1 MAVAARSIRKKVVRA
16 VSHDEGGT
24 SPAPTVDIAT
34 ELRARIARHDL
45 LPGTKLVEVELAQEF
60 DTTRPRIREALAALE
75 QRGLVE
81 RIPNR
86 GAIVTRIT
94 FEQILQ
100 IYCAREALEGMS
112 VRLAAELAPEGEWDD
127 LIELF
132 GTPMEKALE
141 EGNFDFFLD
150 GYERFRQRV
159 FKNANNPIIQQ
170 MLDSILER
178 TQAVIRRAIV
188 LPGRAPRGLEYHRAV
203 LAALR
208 ERDGEKAESIRRQ
221 SLREAAEYLSRY
233 RKYIV

>member
-1 MAVAARSIRKKVVRA
+1 MAVAARSIRKKVER
-16 VSHDEGGT
+16 
-24 SPAPTVDIAT
+24 PAPREAAEGKSKPGVDIAA

-45 LPGTKLVEVELAQEF
+45 LPGTKLVELELAQEF
-60 DTTRPRIREALAALE
+60 GTTRPRIREALAALE

-86 GAIVTRIT
+86 GAIVTRIS

-112 VRLAAELAPEGEWDD
+112 VRLAAEHAPQGEWDD

-132 GTPMEKALE
+132 GTPMEEALE
-141 EGNFDFFLD
+141 RGDFDFFLD

-159 FKNANNPIIQQ
+159 FKNAHNPFIQE

-188 LPGRAPRGLEYHRAV
+188 LPGRARRGLEHHRATLV
-203 LAALR
+203 ALR
-208 ERDGEKAESIRRQ
+208 ERDGEKAEAVRRQ
-221 SLREAAEYLSRY
+221 SLREAAEYLTRY

>member
-1 MAVAARSIRKKVVRA
+1 MSATAKATPPNGEGSGKAGRGKAASATSIA
-16 VSHDEGGT
+16 D
-24 SPAPTVDIAT
+24 

-45 LPGTKLVEVELAQEF
+45 LPGTKLVEAELAQEF

-75 QRGLVE
+75 ERGLVE

-86 GAIVTRIT
+86 GAIVTRIS

-112 VRLAAELAPEGEWDD
+112 VRLAAVNAPDGEWDD
-127 LIELF
+127 LIALF
-132 GTPMEKALE
+132 GAPMEEALE
-141 EGNFDFFLD
+141 KGDFDFFMA
-150 GYERFRQRV
+150 GYEQFRQRV
-159 FKNANNPIIQQ
+159 FKNANNPIIQG

-188 LPGRAPRGLEYHRAV
+188 LPGRARLGLEHHRNV
-203 LAALR
+203 LVALR
-208 ERDGEKAESIRRQ
+208 ERDADKAESIRRQ
-221 SLREAAEYLSRY
+221 SLREAAEYLSRF

>member
-1 MAVAARSIRKKVVRA
+1 MAVAARTIRKKA
-16 VSHDEGGT
+16 PADLKEAP
-24 SPAPTVDIAT
+24 SPPKSGASDIAA
-34 ELRARIARHDL
+34 ELRARIARQDL
-45 LPGTKLVEVELAQEF
+45 LPGTKLVEQDLAQEF
-60 DTTRPRIREALAALE
+60 GTTRPRIREALAALE

-112 VRLAAELAPEGEWDD
+112 VRLAAQLAPPGEWDD

-132 GTPMEKALE
+132 GAPMEAALDNGE
-141 EGNFDFFLD
+141 FDFYME
-150 GYERFRQRV
+150 GYETFRQRI
-159 FKNANNPIIQQ
+159 FKNAANPVIQG

-178 TQAVIRRAIV
+178 TQDVIRRAIV
-188 LPGRAPRGLEYHRAV
+188 LPGRAKLGLAHHRAT

-208 ERDGEKAESIRRQ
+208 DRDAEKAEAIRRE
-221 SLREAAEYLSRY
+221 SLREAAEYLSKY
-233 RKYIV
+233 RKYII